1 MIQIARFTQACTGF
15 LLGTM
20 GASAP
25 VGVAFMCVAMIFL
38 GPHIVVGWLAG
49 SR

>member
-1 MIQIARFTQACTGF
+1 MMIPIARFIKACAGF

-25 VGVAFMCVAMIFL
+25 VGAAFMCFAVLLF
-38 GPHIVVGWLAG
+38 GPAIVVGWLAG
-49 SR
+49 